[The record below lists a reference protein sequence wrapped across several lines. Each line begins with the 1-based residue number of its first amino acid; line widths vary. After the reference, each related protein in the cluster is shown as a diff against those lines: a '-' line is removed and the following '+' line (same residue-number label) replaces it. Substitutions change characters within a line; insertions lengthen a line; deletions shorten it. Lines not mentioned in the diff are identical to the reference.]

1 MSIPYASPVTT
12 SSPVRAIKAKTRSR
26 SEKLGARRAIEDP
39 PAPAVMTRHT
49 RQDAPADAAVESAFV
64 APGIG
69 KPEAQLMV
77 SFLLTAAIVFAFT
90 VLLPFLLRLVRN
102 F

>member
-1 MSIPYASPVTT
+1 M
-12 SSPVRAIKAKTRSR
+12 TRSR
-26 SEKLGARRAIEDP
+26 SEKPVARRAIEDP
-39 PAPAVMTRHT
+39 PAAEMTNRVH
-49 RQDAPADAAVESAFV
+49 QDAPIDAATESAFV

-77 SFLLTAAIVFAFT
+77 SFLLTAAIVFIFT
-90 VLLPFLLRLVRN
+90 VVLPLLLRLVRN